1 MIHHSERMMHMPSKS
16 ALLCLVAKRDHV
28 SQTVC
33 RHLKVHEPWP
43 ANRGGAL
50 CIGSTATPLAI
61 LHTRHPIS
69 LLTGVTPGLIST
81 PTPVHALHNTG
92 IIEDLRMCQWWT
104 RSPQAVGFPLTPD
117 SRHNQRS
124 SPSAKG
130 STCGYY
136 KAGYNSS
143 LRVKVPCLYYDRA
156 TAMRQWRPEQ
166 LHPPPPFREHWVTI
180 GQHGKGR
187 TGSSKCQLPTP
198 GVMVRSDALR
208 ATSSTGANVV
218 QGGRH
223 PVATTPAS
231 TSSCHHRLCHSHDD
245 RPSGCQ

>member
-1 MIHHSERMMHMPSKS
+1 MLTQPAGTGIDWSNPVIHHSERMMHMPSKS

-33 RHLKVHEPWP
+33 RLYEPWP

-50 CIGSTATPLAI
+50 CIGSTATPI

-81 PTPVHALHNTG
+81 PTPVHALHNTD

-143 LRVKVPCLYYDRA
+143 LRLRCPVSIATVPLQCVSGA
-156 TAMRQWRPEQ
+156 PNSS
-166 LHPPPPFREHWVTI
+166 PPPFPRPLGHNRPVWERA
-180 GQHGKGR
+180 HGFLEVPAANAG
-187 TGSSKCQLPTP
+187 GH
-198 GVMVRSDALR
+198 GALR
-208 ATSSTGANVV
+208 CS
-218 QGGRH
+218 
-223 PVATTPAS
+223 AS
-231 TSSCHHRLCHSHDD
+231 NIKYRS
-245 RPSGCQ
+245 

>member
-1 MIHHSERMMHMPSKS
+1 MLTQPAGTGIDWSNPVIHHSERMMHMPSKS

-33 RHLKVHEPWP
+33 RLKKVHEPWP

-50 CIGSTATPLAI
+50 CIGSTATPI

-143 LRVKVPCLYYDRA
+143 LRLRCPVSIATVPLQCVSGA
-156 TAMRQWRPEQ
+156 PNSS
-166 LHPPPPFREHWVTI
+166 PPPLSET
-180 GQHGKGR
+180 
-187 TGSSKCQLPTP
+187 TGSQ
-198 GVMVRSDALR
+198 
-208 ATSSTGANVV
+208 
-218 QGGRH
+218 
-223 PVATTPAS
+223 
-231 TSSCHHRLCHSHDD
+231 
-245 RPSGCQ
+245 